1 MEEGTHDGLP
11 CLVPVTAQTYLR
23 SIPTPTADM
32 NHGQRFGDM
41 HIGPM
46 LRLTPARKAL
56 MRRASKP
63 RCTSF
68 PKILLILSF
77 RESWGLGT
85 WDWLKGERGPFLT
98 SYHHHLLVGVR
109 VFHPPSPPPSPLVP
123 VSLPSGAPH
132 LSSLFSPSR
141 RDPCTPAWASGRSPR
156 HFSSAHPLP
165 GDGQLN

>member
-46 LRLTPARKAL
+46 LCLTPARKAL

-85 WDWLKGERGPFLT
+85 WDWSKGESESGKLSMPRACFEQRAHVFDLLT
-98 SYHHHLLVGVR
+98 TVALLETRKPTHLCT
-109 VFHPPSPPPSPLVP
+109 
-123 VSLPSGAPH
+123 H
-132 LSSLFSPSR
+132 LNH
-141 RDPCTPAWASGRSPR
+141 TWKKVASGT
-156 HFSSAHPLP
+156 
-165 GDGQLN
+165 QC